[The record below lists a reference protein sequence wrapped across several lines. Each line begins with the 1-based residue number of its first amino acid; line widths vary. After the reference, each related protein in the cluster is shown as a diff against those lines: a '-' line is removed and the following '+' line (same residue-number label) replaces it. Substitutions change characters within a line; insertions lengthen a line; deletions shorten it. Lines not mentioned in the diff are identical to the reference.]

1 MLSYPFPSILCHNKE
16 NIYLL
21 SINGEK
27 IKYQKLK
34 NNEKILI
41 FIDKNLGL
49 LPDRID
55 IVNRVLK
62 DLDPPLIQEVKYEI
76 TKEIDN
82 NPNLIN
88 LNKN

>member
-55 IVNRVLK
+55 IVNSK
-62 DLDPPLIQEVKYEI
+62 DGRRLSIFNEI
-76 TKEIDN
+76 NE
-82 NPNLIN
+82 
-88 LNKN
+88 